1 MSARARFR
9 PDKFTVAMLSTIVLA
24 SVLPCRGESAGLF
37 EALTA
42 VAIGLLFFLQ
52 GARLSRAAV
61 VAGALHWR
69 LHLVVF
75 AATFLVFPI
84 LGLALRPLSGTVLMP
99 PLYLGLLF
107 LCTLPSTV
115 QASVAFTSIAGGH
128 VPAALCSA
136 SASMRVR
143 MFATPSLGAFAWR

>member
-1 MSARARFR
+1 MSALSRFR
-9 PDKFTVAMLSTIVLA
+9 PDEFTVAMLSTIVLA
-24 SVLPCRGESAGLF
+24 SLLPCRDASAAFF
-37 EALTA
+37 EVLTA

-84 LGLALRPLSGTVLMP
+84 LGLALQPLSGTVLMP

-115 QASVAFTSIAGGH
+115 QASVAFTSIAGAIFRRRCA
-128 VPAALCSA
+128 VPRPRA
-136 SASMRVR
+136 
-143 MFATPSLGAFAWR
+143 